1 MPDSPFNNSN
11 LFSNHYLERL
21 VMRTPE
27 WEDVEELDRIYSE
40 IKELLIRRL
49 EVFKSYNEAQLEN
62 ALIKPILSA
71 LGHHF
76 EVQEKVAKGQHTPDY
91 GFFPD
96 KKTLNESHL
105 NKADFYAKALAV
117 GDAKR
122 WTISLDK
129 NQQKAK
135 GQFDMLNPSFQ
146 IDTYLRETAPKW
158 GILTNGHKWRLYHQ
172 DTSYKLDSFYE
183 VDLVELIQKGDL
195 NNFKYFYL
203 FFRREAFLSGPDGRS
218 FLDRVRD
225 GSVAYA
231 REIGEDLKE
240 NVYRAMKVLSEGFLN
255 EKQNRLLAADVGEI
269 QENAMRLLYRL
280 LFIFYAESRRLLDVE
295 NRYYGPLSLRQL
307 TSKVAEKLDGDGGL
321 MDART
326 SYWSWLN
333 DLFILI
339 NEGSEARGYSKEEFY
354 IPAYNGGL
362 FDPEK
367 NSFLEGKR
375 IGDLHLA
382 EAIDLLARS
391 GEGEERGA
399 VDYSSLDIRHLGSI
413 YEGLLEYRLK
423 VAEGDLVAVKVKGRE
438 VWVPEGEA
446 GRGKVLDRVS
456 KGGIYLATDKGER
469 KATGSYYTP
478 DYIVK
483 YIVENTLTPIIE
495 EKKQEWFGTL
505 GDFAEQILSIKV
517 LDPAMGSGHFLVE
530 ATDWLARAL
539 VQAWAMARPEDESEE
554 TAEFDIHWAR
564 REVVRR
570 CIYGVDINPMAVEL
584 AKLSLWLTTVAA
596 NKPLSF
602 LDHHLRCRNSL
613 IGAELEALIN
623 FSSTENKNEVL
634 LNAVVGTNANIKG
647 KKLARMRKVASD
659 DKQYSLSNIFQKL
672 VKQNAYSLIEQYKEI
687 ASKPDDDLATIK
699 DKEAKFKEIQES
711 ELNQRFKELANVWL
725 STKFGNQVSEDDYYE
740 LRNHLSVERSPDW
753 TNFRSQFWFA
763 NAQDIAFERRFINWE
778 LEFPEVFFEDEAGF
792 DAVVGNPPY
801 VRQEFLG
808 DQKNYFQK
816 EYVTY
821 HGTADLYVYFFE
833 KAQVLLRQ
841 GGAFGFISSNKFM
854 RSNYGRS
861 LREFLRDGIH
871 IREIIDFGELPV
883 FSEAAT
889 FPAIILTEK
898 ANSENPT
905 KYTQIKSLEFERLD
919 DVVKEQ
925 SRRLTSDSL
934 RGDSWN
940 LRRDNETK
948 IMEKMMS
955 MGVQLS
961 DYVNDEIYFGI
972 KTGLNEAFIVDKTLR
987 DKLIIDDP
995 SCQEILKPIVFG
1007 DNVKKYEIDFQE
1019 KYLIFTRKGIDIERY
1034 PSIKKHLEQFKDKLT
1049 PKNNKNDSVGRKPG
1063 KYNWYE
1069 IQDTVEYHNMF
1080 NKPKILVPAFALE
1093 PKFAFDNGEYFINGP
1108 AYIISTNDL
1117 MILSLLNS
1125 KLCFNYLLSTCSV
1138 LGDQEKRGRAVLRTI
1153 YYKQLPIRRINFTT
1167 PEDER
1172 TRLVSELKELY
1183 AAGRFEEVLVMVDEC
1198 LPKDSSGGFVAD
1210 REKSDVVHDLLAYL
1224 AEQMIE
1230 MNKEKQGEIR
1240 GFLDWLRGDMGA
1252 EVDDLSKKTKIQAYY
1267 EHDFAGL
1274 LEVLK
1279 KNKRKLKTDYSA
1291 RKPQERL
1298 KEEFESSISTLTPL
1312 LARIRETDELI
1323 DQVVYK
1329 LYGLTEEEI
1338 KIIDNANAK

>member
-62 ALIKPILSA
+62 ALIKPILQA
-71 LGHHF
+71 LDHHF
-76 EVQEKVAKGQHTPDY
+76 EVQGRVAKGQHTPDY

-96 KKTLNESHL
+96 LKTLNEAHL

-158 GILTNGHKWRLYHQ
+158 AILTNGHKWRLYHQ

-203 FFRREAFLSGPDGRS
+203 FFRREAFLPGPDGRS

-255 EKQNRLLAADVGEI
+255 EKQNRLSAADVGEI

-280 LFIFYAESRRLLDVE
+280 LFIFYAESRSLLDIE
-295 NRYYGPLSLRQL
+295 NRSYGPLSLKQL
-307 TSKVAEKLDGDGGL
+307 ASVVAENLDGDGGL

-339 NEGSEARGYSKEEFY
+339 NEGSEARGYSKEDFY
-354 IPAYNGGL
+354 IPPYNGGL

-382 EAIDLLARS
+382 EGIDLLARS
-391 GEGEERGA
+391 GDGEDRGA

-505 GDFAEQILSIKV
+505 GDFAEEILSIKV

-554 TAEFDIHWAR
+554 AAEFDIHWAR

-602 LDHHLRCRNSL
+602 LDHHLRCGNSL
-613 IGAELEALIN
+613 IGAELEALIL
-623 FSSTENKNEVL
+623 FPGREFEAGVS
-634 LNAVVGTNANIKG
+634 GTGQRTLQAFW
-647 KKLARMRKVASD
+647 
-659 DKQYSLSNIFQKL
+659 DKQ
-672 VKQNAYSLIEQYKEI
+672 VKDHAASLIRQYRDI
-687 ASKPDDDLATIK
+687 AARPDDDLNTVK
-699 DKEAKFKEIQES
+699 DKEAEFRKIQES
-711 ELNQRFKELANVWL
+711 ELNLRLKELANVWL
-725 STKFGNQVSEDDYYE
+725 STYF
-740 LRNHLSVERSPDW
+740 RN
-753 TNFRSQFWFA
+753 N
-763 NAQDIAFERRFINWE
+763 
-778 LEFPEVFFEDEAGF
+778 
-792 DAVVGNPPY
+792 
-801 VRQEFLG
+801 
-808 DQKNYFQK
+808 
-816 EYVTY
+816 VT
-821 HGTADLYVYFFE
+821 
-833 KAQVLLRQ
+833 
-841 GGAFGFISSNKFM
+841 
-854 RSNYGRS
+854 
-861 LREFLRDGIH
+861 
-871 IREIIDFGELPV
+871 
-883 FSEAAT
+883 
-889 FPAIILTEK
+889 
-898 ANSENPT
+898 
-905 KYTQIKSLEFERLD
+905 
-919 DVVKEQ
+919 
-925 SRRLTSDSL
+925 
-934 RGDSWN
+934 
-940 LRRDNETK
+940 
-948 IMEKMMS
+948 
-955 MGVQLS
+955 
-961 DYVNDEIYFGI
+961 
-972 KTGLNEAFIVDKTLR
+972 
-987 DKLIIDDP
+987 
-995 SCQEILKPIVFG
+995 
-1007 DNVKKYEIDFQE
+1007 
-1019 KYLIFTRKGIDIERY
+1019 
-1034 PSIKKHLEQFKDKLT
+1034 
-1049 PKNNKNDSVGRKPG
+1049 
-1063 KYNWYE
+1063 
-1069 IQDTVEYHNMF
+1069 
-1080 NKPKILVPAFALE
+1080 
-1093 PKFAFDNGEYFINGP
+1093 
-1108 AYIISTNDL
+1108 
-1117 MILSLLNS
+1117 
-1125 KLCFNYLLSTCSV
+1125 
-1138 LGDQEKRGRAVLRTI
+1138 
-1153 YYKQLPIRRINFTT
+1153 
-1167 PEDER
+1167 
-1172 TRLVSELKELY
+1172 
-1183 AAGRFEEVLVMVDEC
+1183 
-1198 LPKDSSGGFVAD
+1198 
-1210 REKSDVVHDLLAYL
+1210 
-1224 AEQMIE
+1224 
-1230 MNKEKQGEIR
+1230 
-1240 GFLDWLRGDMGA
+1240 
-1252 EVDDLSKKTKIQAYY
+1252 
-1267 EHDFAGL
+1267 
-1274 LEVLK
+1274 
-1279 KNKRKLKTDYSA
+1279 
-1291 RKPQERL
+1291 
-1298 KEEFESSISTLTPL
+1298 
-1312 LARIRETDELI
+1312 
-1323 DQVVYK
+1323 
-1329 LYGLTEEEI
+1329 
-1338 KIIDNANAK
+1338 